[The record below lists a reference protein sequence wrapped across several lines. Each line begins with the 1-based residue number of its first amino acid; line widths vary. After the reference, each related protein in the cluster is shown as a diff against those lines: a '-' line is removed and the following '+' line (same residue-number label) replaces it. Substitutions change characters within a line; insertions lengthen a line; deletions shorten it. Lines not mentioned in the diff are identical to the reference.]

1 LTKIISLSVSIF
13 FIYLC
18 IKDIPLKMLLS
29 EINLRIDLIFLSVLL
44 LYFVNI
50 LKAYRLK
57 YLLNNYKKKKFRFY
71 FKPLLIRQFVNATF
85 FGNLGEFVMPLFFKK
100 YFRITYVEGFSI
112 TLIERF
118 LDLTFISLIFGF
130 FLYFNDLEIY
140 NSIIFIYF
148 FGFFT
153 LLLLTLY
160 IMQSNNIFL
169 NKLKI
174 IKQLRTGYKKSFKRN
189 KFIYKIITLSFLI
202 WTVFI
207 IIDLFLFNAFEVTS
221 KISSLPNIIFITG
234 VIMISQFIPSAPS
247 SIGVF
252 NYLIIETIAKF
263 YEVLNLEFTLKAQVE
278 LTSISMIILVIYIL
292 PDITWGAYL
301 FFKETNLNLSKI
313 KNYSIR
319 YTK

>member
-1 LTKIISLSVSIF
+1 MKKIISLSVSIF

-18 IKDIPLKMLLS
+18 IKDIPLKILFS
-29 EINLRIDLIFLSVLL
+29 EINLRTDFIFLSVLL

-50 LKAYRLK
+50 LKAYRFK
-57 YLLNNYKKKKFRFY
+57 YLLSNYKKKKFSIY
-71 FKPLLIRQFVNATF
+71 LKPPLIRQFVNSTF
-85 FGNLGEFVMPLFFKK
+85 FGNLGEFVMPFLFKK

-130 FLYFNDLEIY
+130 FLFFNDLEIY
-140 NSIIFIYF
+140 INIIFLYF

-153 LLLLTLY
+153 LLFLTFY
-160 IMQSNNIFL
+160 IMQTNNIFL

-174 IKQLRTGYKKSFKRN
+174 IKHLQMGYKKSLKRN
-189 KFIYKIITLSFLI
+189 KFIYEIITLSFLI

-252 NYLIIETIAKF
+252 NYLIIEIITKF
-263 YEVLNLEFTLKAQVE
+263 HEVQNLEFSLQTQAE

-301 FFKETNLNLSKI
+301 FFKETTLNLSKI

>member
-1 LTKIISLSVSIF
+1 MKKIISLSVSIF

-18 IKDIPLKMLLS
+18 IKDIPLKILFS
-29 EINLRIDLIFLSVLL
+29 EINLRTDLIFLSVLL

-57 YLLNNYKKKKFRFY
+57 YILSNYKKKKFSFY
-71 FKPLLIRQFVNATF
+71 LKPLLIRQFVNATF
-85 FGNLGEFVMPLFFKK
+85 FGNLGEIIMPFIFKK
-100 YFRITYVEGFSI
+100 YFRITYIEGFSI
-112 TLIERF
+112 TLIERL
-118 LDLTFISLIFGF
+118 LDLSFITIIFGF
-130 FLYFNDLEIY
+130 FLFFNDLGIY
-140 NSIIFIYF
+140 KNIIFLYF
-148 FGFFT
+148 FGFFVF
-153 LLLLTLY
+153 
-160 IMQSNNIFL
+160 IFL
-169 NKLKI
+169 IFYFMQTKSIFFNKLKI
-174 IKQLRTGYKKSFKRN
+174 IKYFQLGYKKSLKRN
-189 KFIYKIITLSFLI
+189 KFIYEIITLSFLI

-207 IIDLFLFNAFEVTS
+207 IIDLFIFNAFEVTS
-221 KISSLPNIIFITG
+221 KISSLPNIVFITG
-234 VIMISQFIPSAPS
+234 VVMISQFIPSAPS

-263 YEVLNLEFTLKAQVE
+263 YEVLNLEFSLQAQVE
-278 LTSISMIILVIYIL
+278 LTSISMIILIIYIL